1 NISIHLFQRIF
12 PTISFCY
19 SAHHYHKQNDCE
31 KKITTRF
38 AVHPSLA
45 GLKHCRLHNHSSLL
59 SPPSLSLS
67 IQAPAQDLQPLL
79 EPTQLPPLQGRLT
92 ISTGRISFFL
102 TLPFGD
108 AQEPC
113 Q

>member
-1 NISIHLFQRIF
+1 ESITRISLFTCFKESSQQ
-12 PTISFCY
+12 
-19 SAHHYHKQNDCE
+19 SASATVLII
-31 KKITTRF
+31 ITSRMIART
-38 AVHPSLA
+38 LA

-79 EPTQLPPLQGRLT
+79 EPTQLPPLEGRLT

-108 AQEPC
+108 AQETC
-113 Q
+113 QQR